1 MSATAIRAPKPPAGS
16 PMTPLLR
23 AVLLADLVDSTAFIE
38 RFGDARAASALQR
51 LDLQIRDLL
60 DFTGGRLIDKA
71 DGLLAIF
78 ERPIQAVDFAL
89 RYQQLLRQFSEG
101 EDGRLQARVGIHVGE
116 LMTWHNDDA
125 AVAAGAKP
133 MEVEGLAKPIAARL
147 TTLALPGQILM
158 SSLAQTLAQ
167 RAQAELGERA
177 DSVRWLVHGRYRF
190 KGVPAPLLVHEVG
203 ELGRSPL
210 KPPPSG
216 QKAWREL
223 PLWRRPPV
231 LAVEIALF
239 LVAAAFYG
247 YTAFR
252 STPALA
258 FGERDWVV
266 VGDMSNFTGDARL
279 EESLDTALRI
289 GMEQS
294 RYVNLVPDLKVRDVL
309 QRMGRSPSAVV
320 DRAVGS
326 EIALREGA
334 RALLLPSVAEV
345 GGRLRVSVEVVDPNT
360 QVTVYAQSA
369 DGRGVESTLASIDTI
384 NAELRGKLGESL
396 AEVAAERKPLAQ
408 VTTGN
413 LDALRAYSLAQDA
426 FRAGRFAEAAGLCD
440 EAVRLDPGF
449 AMAYAFLAR
458 VKLSFGDSAAYERLL
473 AKADSLRGR
482 LTHREALML
491 EARIAMHMAPEQGL
505 QKLRLLTRLYPDEYS
520 GYYNYALL
528 SWDYGIRRRE
538 ALEQLTPALVPRNA
552 SASSAY
558 YLQGVLQLGLE
569 RYAEALTS
577 FNKYALAG
585 SRGYI
590 RQFAETHAAQRR
602 YDLATQLLARQ
613 VGTGSDY
620 SDFESSTDAALFQLD
635 QGQWSEGLATLRKH
649 AASSGGGSP
658 DRLRTN
664 AFVLLSLRAA
674 AGDPSAPADL
684 HAFVASQAPWLRSS
698 VPIER
703 RHDRFLVLAAGT
715 LAAEAGDTVTARQ
728 ALRLGSVPE
737 KAAFPTLSNATA
749 MLEAALATREGHAD
763 QAIARLAPLHGGSEL
778 YYSHAVLMR
787 AFAAAHRYEDG
798 LAEAD
803 WLAAH
808 RGMAYA
814 EYNSDYALNALDIVH
829 SNLALLFA
837 AEYALQAGK
846 PDLARTRLA
855 AFRRAWPGAAQLDFL
870 RMRLARLDAATSP
883 PRNRRTG

>member
-101 EDGRLQARVGIHVGE
+101 EQGRLQARVGIHVGE

-147 TTLALPGQILM
+147 TTLALPGQILI

-177 DSVRWLVHGRYRF
+177 ASVRWLVHGRYRF

-426 FRAGRFAEAAGLCD
+426 FRAGRYADAASLCD

-505 QKLRLLTRLYPDEYS
+505 QKLRLLTGLYPDEYS

-528 SWDYGIRRRE
+528 SWDYGIRRRQ

-620 SDFESSTDAALFQLD
+620 SDFESSSDAALFQLD

-674 AGDPSAPADL
+674 ASDPSAPADL

-703 RHDRFLVLAAGT
+703 RHDLFLVLAAGT
-715 LAAEAGDTVTARQ
+715 LAAEAGDTATARQ

-870 RMRLARLDAATSP
+870 RMRLARLDAATSL

>member
-101 EDGRLQARVGIHVGE
+101 EQGRLQARVGIHVGE

-147 TTLALPGQILM
+147 TTLALPGQILI

-177 DSVRWLVHGRYRF
+177 ASVRWLVHGRYRF

-426 FRAGRFAEAAGLCD
+426 FRAGRYADAASLCD

-505 QKLRLLTRLYPDEYS
+505 QKLRLLTGLYPDEYS

-528 SWDYGIRRRE
+528 SWDYGIRRRQ

-620 SDFESSTDAALFQLD
+620 SDFESSSDAALFQLD

-674 AGDPSAPADL
+674 ASDPSAPADL

-703 RHDRFLVLAAGT
+703 RHDLFLVLAAGT
-715 LAAEAGDTVTARQ
+715 LAAEAGDTATARQ

-870 RMRLARLDAATSP
+870 RMRLTRLDAATSL